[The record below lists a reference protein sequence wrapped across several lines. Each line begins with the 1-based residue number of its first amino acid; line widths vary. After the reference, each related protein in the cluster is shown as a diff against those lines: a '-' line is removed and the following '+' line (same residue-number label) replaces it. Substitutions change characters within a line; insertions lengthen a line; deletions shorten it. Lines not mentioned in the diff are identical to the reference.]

1 MAGNINFTSLPT
13 VLWQREISQKCID
26 YVFRR
31 YGCLDHFAVNFIL
44 PNKEVINL
52 CPNVGYI
59 KSYTDLGMGKYEN
72 ALAPWKLEGLPVV
85 PWRLISPD
93 QNELSY
99 NKIVSFKERIHS
111 LHSGMSFIHPVGDCY
126 LNVAVASKC
135 SNKKNM
141 LTFFNNAEEIL
152 NIGAFILSLFEQR
165 IGEFYDYKI
174 PCIDEII
181 LNDGHFKIID
191 DFSKGWS
198 DTGVISLPP
207 SKFFS

>member
-1 MAGNINFTSLPT
+1 MIEQVNFSSLPT
-13 VLWQREISQKCID
+13 VLWQKEISRKCVD

-44 PNKEVINL
+44 PNKKIINL

-59 KSYTDLGMGKYEN
+59 KSYTELGMGKHEN

-93 QNELSY
+93 QNEWSY
-99 NKIVSFKERIHS
+99 NKAVSFKETIHR
-111 LHSGMSFIHPVGDCY
+111 LYSGMSFIHPVGDCY

-135 SNKKNM
+135 SNKENM

-152 NIGAFILSLFEQR
+152 NIGAFILSLFDQR
-165 IGEFYDYKI
+165 IGEFYDYKM
-174 PCIDEII
+174 PNIDEIR
-181 LNDGHFKIID
+181 LNDGHLEIID
-191 DFSKGWS
+191 DFSKSWHDIGI
-198 DTGVISLPP
+198 ISAHP
-207 SKFFS
+207 SELLS